1 MNSYMSS
8 NGIINIVQ
16 GDNLS
21 FNFKIN
27 LGTKLYPEY
36 YNLTYGDNLYFSV
49 CEYNQEFEE
58 GVIRKMFD
66 IASLNEDGSITI
78 EIDNTDTLNLE
89 KGTYYYS
96 IKLRKF
102 DKIENEEIK
111 YKFYTLINKTKI
123 NIL

>member
-1 MNSYMSS
+1 
-8 NGIINIVQ
+8 
-16 GDNLS
+16 
-21 FNFKIN
+21 
-27 LGTKLYPEY
+27 
-36 YNLTYGDNLYFSV
+36 
-49 CEYNQEFEE
+49 
-58 GVIRKMFD
+58 MFD
-66 IASLNEDGSITI
+66 IANLNDDGSITI